1 MSEGLNLSVGHMN
14 ELLTAAMRHRDLCRA
29 DANDV
34 RKKNQEL
41 DLEIRRL
48 KIKIEALEARLD
60 RSEREKDDL
69 QGFNNMLQR
78 MIKRAVSV
86 NRLPPP

>member
-34 RKKNQEL
+34 RKRNQEL
-41 DLEIRRL
+41 ELEIRRL
-48 KIKIEALEARLD
+48 KIKIEALEARL
-60 RSEREKDDL
+60 ERAQRDKDDL
-69 QGFNNMLQR
+69 QSFNNMLQR
-78 MIKRAVSV
+78 MLKRIVP
-86 NRLPPP
+86 NRLPSP